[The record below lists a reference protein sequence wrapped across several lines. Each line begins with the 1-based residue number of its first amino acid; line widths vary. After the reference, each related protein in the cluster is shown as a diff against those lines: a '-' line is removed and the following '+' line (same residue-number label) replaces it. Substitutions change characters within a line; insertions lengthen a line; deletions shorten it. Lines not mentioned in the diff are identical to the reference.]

1 MHYGALAGVCDII
14 SVHIR
19 LLRRLLFRTIINL
32 GHAGR
37 LSMPRARAGMSSL
50 GTVSDAIA
58 RVGQSEMVW
67 FLLNG

>member
-1 MHYGALAGVCDII
+1 
-14 SVHIR
+14 
-19 LLRRLLFRTIINL
+19 
-32 GHAGR
+32 
-37 LSMPRARAGMSSL
+37 MPPARAGMSSL

>member
-1 MHYGALAGVCDII
+1 
-14 SVHIR
+14 
-19 LLRRLLFRTIINL
+19 
-32 GHAGR
+32 
-37 LSMPRARAGMSSL
+37 MPRARAGMSSL